1 MTLDDLRAFA
11 AQPNVAAFLRV
22 IREAESSQGDEAYR
36 MLFGGELVDDLATH
50 PNRVVE
56 RELRGKPLRSSAAGA
71 YQFLAST
78 WRDVAGPYG
87 ITDFSPASQDA
98 AAVALIR
105 RAGALDHVIAGR
117 FEEAIRACASTWAGL
132 PGDHYGQ
139 GGISMAR
146 AREVYLRYGGTIAGE
161 PAAAA
166 PAAPAAPA
174 EPPAAPIVESIP
186 IEVRP
191 ATAPDTPAASA
202 PPQETRPMPP
212 LLAALIPSIV
222 AAIPQLARLFG
233 SDSPV
238 SERNARAAEVV
249 ARVVQEAT
257 GSVNLQQA
265 AERIQSDPAARQ
277 AAADAVQANWF
288 QLVEAGGGGI
298 AGARA
303 ADAAAQAGG
312 GPLWRSPSFVV
323 ACLLLPIVYL
333 IVVAVAFNLGGPWPS
348 DVRSALVSSAVSLI
362 LGALAGYYYGAQ
374 TSRNRA

>member
-1 MTLDDLRAFA
+1 MTLDDLRDLARH
-11 AQPNVAAFLRV
+11 PNVAAFLRV

-36 MLFGGELVDDLATH
+36 MLFGGEIVDDLSSH
-50 PNRVVE
+50 PNRVIE
-56 RELRGKPLRSSAAGA
+56 RTLRGKALRSSAAGA

-78 WRDVAGPYG
+78 WRDISAPYG

-117 FEEAIRACASTWAGL
+117 LDEAIRRCASTWAGL

-139 GGISMAR
+139 GGIDLAR
-146 AREVYLRYGGTIAGE
+146 ARAVYLRYGGTIAGDAA
-161 PAAAA
+161 AAAA
-166 PAAPAAPA
+166 PAAPADAP
-174 EPPAAPIVESIP
+174 PAPIVESRP
-186 IEVRP
+186 IEP
-191 ATAPDTPAASA
+191 PPAAPA

-222 AAIPQLARLFG
+222 AAIPQLAKLFG
-233 SDSPV
+233 SGSPV
-238 SERNARAAEVV
+238 SERNAAAAEIV
-249 ARVVQEAT
+249 ARVVQDAT

-265 AERIQSDPAARQ
+265 AERIASDPAARQ

-312 GPLWRSPSFVV
+312 APLWRSPSFVV

-333 IVVAVAFNLGGPWPS
+333 IVVAVAFNLGGNWPS

-362 LGALAGYYYGAQ
+362 LGSLAGYYYGAQ

>member
-1 MTLDDLRAFA
+1 MTLDDLKAFA
-11 AQPNVAAFLRV
+11 AQPNVTAFLRV

-50 PNRVVE
+50 PNRVIE
-56 RELRGKPLRSSAAGA
+56 RTLRGKPIRSSAAGA

-78 WRDVAGPYG
+78 WRDISGPYG
-87 ITDFSPASQDA
+87 IVDFSPASQDA

-117 FEEAIRACASTWAGL
+117 LDEAIRRCAPVWAGL
-132 PGDHYGQ
+132 PGDNYGQ
-139 GGISMAR
+139 GGISMDR
-146 AREVYLRYGGTIAGE
+146 AREVYLRYGGTIAGSGE
-161 PAAAA
+161 TEA
-166 PAAPAAPA
+166 PAPETPVPDR
-174 EPPAAPIVESIP
+174 ETPAPIVESRP
-186 IEVRP
+186 IEP
-191 ATAPDTPAASA
+191 PPAAPA
-202 PPQETRPMPP
+202 PPQETRTMPP

-265 AERIQSDPAARQ
+265 AERIASDPAARQ

-303 ADAAAQAGG
+303 ADAAAQASGA
-312 GPLWRSPSFVV
+312 PLWQSPSFVV

-333 IVVAVAFNLGGPWPS
+333 IVVAVAFNLGGTWPS

-362 LGALAGYYYGAQ
+362 LGSLAGYYYGAQ
-374 TSRNRA
+374 TSRNRP

>member
-1 MTLDDLRAFA
+1 MTLDDLRGFSR
-11 AQPNVAAFLRV
+11 QPNVAAFLRV

-36 MLFGGELVDDLATH
+36 MLFGGELVDDDLRAH

-78 WRDVAGPYG
+78 WRDIAGPYG
-87 ITDFSPASQDA
+87 IVDFSPASQDA

-117 FEEAIRACASTWAGL
+117 FEDAISRCAPVWAGL

-146 AREVYLRYGGTIAGE
+146 AREVYLRYGGTIAGSGE
-161 PAAAA
+161 TEA
-166 PAAPAAPA
+166 PAPETPVPDR
-174 EPPAAPIVESIP
+174 ETPAPIVESRP
-186 IEVRP
+186 IEP
-191 ATAPDTPAASA
+191 PPAAPA
-202 PPQETRPMPP
+202 PQQETRPMPP

-265 AERIQSDPAARQ
+265 AERIANDPAARQ

-303 ADAAAQAGG
+303 ADAAAQSGG
-312 GPLWRSPSFVV
+312 APLWRSPSFVV

-333 IVVAVAFNLGGPWPS
+333 IVVAVAFNLGGTWPS

-362 LGALAGYYYGAQ
+362 LGSLAGYYYGAQ
-374 TSRNRA
+374 TSRNRS

>member
-117 FEEAIRACASTWAGL
+117 LDEAIRRCASTWAGL

-139 GGISMAR
+139 GGIDLAR
-146 AREVYLRYGGTIAGE
+146 ARAVYLRYGGTIAGE

-166 PAAPAAPA
+166 PAA
-174 EPPAAPIVESIP
+174 PPAAPIVESIP

-191 ATAPDTPAASA
+191 ATAPDTPAAPA
-202 PPQETRPMPP
+202 PQQETRPMPP
-212 LLAALIPSIV
+212 LLAALIPSLV
-222 AAIPQLARLFG
+222 AAIPQLAKLFG
-233 SDSPV
+233 SGSPV
-238 SERNARAAEVV
+238 SERNAAAAEIV
-249 ARVVQEAT
+249 ARVVQDAT

-303 ADAAAQAGG
+303 ADAAAQASGA
-312 GPLWRSPSFVV
+312 PLWQSPSFIV
-323 ACLLLPIVYL
+323 ACLLLPVVYL
-333 IVVAVAFNLGGPWPS
+333 VVVAVSFNLGGPWPS

-362 LGALAGYYYGAQ
+362 LGSLAGYYYGAQ

>member
-22 IREAESSQGDEAYR
+22 IREAESSQTDDAYR

-56 RELRGKPLRSSAAGA
+56 KTLRGKPIRSSAAGA

-78 WRDVAGPYG
+78 WRDIAGPYG

-117 FEEAIRACASTWAGL
+117 FDEAIRACASTWAGL

-146 AREVYLRYGGTIAGE
+146 AREVYLRYGGTIAGD
-161 PAAAA
+161 AAA
-166 PAAPAAPA
+166 PAVPADPG
-174 EPPAAPIVESIP
+174 PAPIVESRP
-186 IEVRP
+186 IEP
-191 ATAPDTPAASA
+191 PPAAPA
-202 PPQETRPMPP
+202 PQQETRPMPP

-222 AAIPQLARLFG
+222 AAIPQLAKLFG
-233 SDSPV
+233 SGSPTA
-238 SERNARAAEVV
+238 ERNAAAAEVV

-303 ADAAAQAGG
+303 ADAAAQASGA
-312 GPLWRSPSFVV
+312 PLWQSPSFIV
-323 ACLLLPIVYL
+323 ACLLLPVVYL
-333 IVVAVAFNLGGPWPS
+333 VVVAVSFNLGGPWPS

-362 LGALAGYYYGAQ
+362 LGSLAGYYYGAQ
-374 TSRNRA
+374 TSRNRP

>member
-1 MTLDDLRAFA
+1 MTLDDLRDLARH
-11 AQPNVAAFLRV
+11 PNVAAFLRV
-22 IREAESSQGDEAYR
+22 IREAESSQTDDAYR
-36 MLFGGELVDDLATH
+36 MLFGGELVDDLRAH

-87 ITDFSPASQDA
+87 ITDFAPASQDA

-117 FEEAIRACASTWAGL
+117 VDEAIRRCASTWAGL

-146 AREVYLRYGGTIAGE
+146 AREVYLRYGGAIAGD
-161 PAAAA
+161 AAA

-174 EPPAAPIVESIP
+174 DAPPAPIVESRP
-186 IEVRP
+186 IEP
-191 ATAPDTPAASA
+191 PPAAPA
-202 PPQETRPMPP
+202 PPQETRTMPP

-222 AAIPQLARLFG
+222 AAIPQLAKLFG
-233 SDSPV
+233 SGSPV
-238 SERNARAAEVV
+238 SERNAAAAEIV

-277 AAADAVQANWF
+277 AAADAVQAAWYDI
-288 QLVEAGGGGI
+288 VEAGGGGI
-298 AGARA
+298 TAARQFNV
-303 ADAAAQAGG
+303 D
-312 GPLWRSPSFVV
+312 V
-323 ACLLLPIVYL
+323 AKSKIPPWEMPAFIVSALLLLPLYM
-333 IVVAVAFNLGGPWPS
+333 VVGDVLWGDGWNEQIRTQVVTAVLAIIGLVGAFWLGSSISSQRKDRPGP
-348 DVRSALVSSAVSLI
+348 
-362 LGALAGYYYGAQ
+362 
-374 TSRNRA
+374 